1 MWLGLFSEYAGS
13 AIANKE
19 ATRDSKN
26 AANFVFPPMRQAKF
40 SRLAHIYL
48 QGFTFR
54 LLMSLGMGMGVRT
67 PQFLAPGTI
76 VQVHAREAIL
86 LGEVRYCVASG
97 AEFDAGIAVQDVVP
111 RR

>member
-13 AIANKE
+13 TIANKE

-54 LLMSLGMGMGVRT
+54 LLMSLGMEWGYEHRSFS
-67 PQFLAPGTI
+67 PQGQLCKCMLA
-76 VQVHAREAIL
+76 RRFCL
-86 LGEVRYCVASG
+86 ASG
-97 AEFDAGIAVQDVVP
+97 TAWRLVLNSTRVSRFRMSFQ
-111 RR
+111 